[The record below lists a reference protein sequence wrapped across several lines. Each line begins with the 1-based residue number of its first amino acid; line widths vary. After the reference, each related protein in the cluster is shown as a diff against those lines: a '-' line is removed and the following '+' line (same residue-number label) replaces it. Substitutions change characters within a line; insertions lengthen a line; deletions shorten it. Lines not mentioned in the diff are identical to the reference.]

1 MSTFF
6 VDASDCVKVAH
17 LSNDDNVQQE
27 QETEKDGVRQKK
39 VREMEE

>member
-1 MSTFF
+1 
-6 VDASDCVKVAH
+6 VAH

-39 VREMEE
+39 SERDGGIVVRQNKTGF